1 MQLIFDFSKQPS
13 TQKDRKE
20 LKVDVVQN
28 LLDEYQLTLF
38 SN

>member
-1 MQLIFDFSKQPS
+1 MQLIFDFSKQPAKQEDR
-13 TQKDRKE
+13 QK
-20 LKVDVVQN
+20 LKVEAVQN